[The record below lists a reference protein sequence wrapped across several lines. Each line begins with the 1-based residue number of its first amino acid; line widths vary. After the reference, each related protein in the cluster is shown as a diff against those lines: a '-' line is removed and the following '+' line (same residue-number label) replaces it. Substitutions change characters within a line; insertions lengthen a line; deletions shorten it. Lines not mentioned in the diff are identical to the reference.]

1 MSWWKRN
8 IDIILILLVGF
19 TLRFTISFTH
29 SYSNDE
35 LSAVSRLRYTNF
47 SDLLEFGVQKDDM
60 HPAGVQVFMKGWS
73 MIAGKSE
80 LAMRFPFVLF
90 GTAAIFV
97 LFLIGKEWFNRKVG
111 LLAAGLLAV
120 LYFPIMNSEFA
131 RPYSPGLLISL
142 LVGLYF
148 YKVLF
153 REDRK
158 WRDSILLGVLF
169 AAGMYTHY
177 FAFLFVA
184 FIGFTG
190 LFFLNKANFK
200 YYAVAGGL
208 GILLFLPHYSI
219 TAYHLSVGGLQWLA
233 PPESDWLLQFLY
245 HAFNDSWIIVICLAV
260 GLGIGY
266 FLKTDRLHFSKRNI
280 ALPIMWFFGIYVV
293 GHILSYVST
302 PILKFPV
309 MLFAF
314 PFFLILVAI
323 ILSKIPKT
331 NVLLVAIM
339 TICLGS
345 TLVEKNLYSNIHF
358 ALFKE
363 PGIKMADWNKE
374 FGAEN
379 IYTVYNLNNSNYINF
394 YVDEWGGDSID
405 FDWTNIEFD
414 DDHKLRK
421 ELIDRQE
428 EYCVIGYSSRLTLVN
443 IFETV
448 KEFYPEVVD
457 YQRYNN
463 GSVFLMKKSEEE
475 GQQPGIQKRV
485 ARFNEFEAEEHWQ
498 YDKECV
504 IAQTK
509 EDYGY
514 RLDSLH
520 QYGPSYL
527 FHKND
532 LNGIDHYYLKVE
544 VTALLKKGDQLTVA
558 LTGERE
564 GETITHR
571 GENMWIG
578 HDLEEMMLNSKV
590 NMGYFAFKIPPYI
603 LPSDNLKISLWNRG
617 GTSIRID
624 SFHVSMIENIWN

>member
-47 SDLLEFGVQKDDM
+47 SDLLEFGVQNDDM
-60 HPAGVQVFMKGWS
+60 HPAGVQVFMKAWS
-73 MIAGKSE
+73 MVAGKSE
-80 LAMRFPFVLF
+80 IAMRFPFVLF
-90 GTAAIFV
+90 GTAAILV
-97 LFLIGKEWFNRKVG
+97 LFLIGKQWFNRKVG

-148 YKVLF
+148 FRVLF
-153 REDRK
+153 NQEKK
-158 WRDSILLGVLF
+158 WRDAILLGLLF

-177 FAFLFVA
+177 FTFLFVG

-190 LFFLNKANFK
+190 LFFLNKANIK
-200 YYAVAGGL
+200 YYAVAGLL

-219 TAYHLSVGGLQWLA
+219 TQYHLSVGGLQWLA
-233 PPESDWLLQFLY
+233 PPDADWLLQFLY
-245 HAFNDSWIIVICLAV
+245 HAFNDSWIIVVCLAIA
-260 GLGIGY
+260 LGIGF
-266 FLKTDRLHFSKRNI
+266 FLKTDRAPFSKRNL
-280 ALPIMWFFGIYVV
+280 ALPILWFFGIYLV

-314 PFFLILVAI
+314 PFFLLLIAVV
-323 ILSKIPKT
+323 LSKIPKT
-331 NVLLVAIM
+331 NILLVALM

-345 TLVEKNLYSNIHF
+345 TLVEKDLYGNAHY

-363 PGIKMADWNKE
+363 PGIKIADWNKE

-405 FDWTNIEFD
+405 FDWINLEFD
-414 DDHKLRK
+414 DDYKLRK
-421 ELIDRQE
+421 ELLVRDE
-428 EYCVIGYSSRLTLVN
+428 EYCVIGFSSRLTLVN
-443 IFETV
+443 LFETV
-448 KEFYPEVVD
+448 KEFYPTVVD
-457 YQRYNN
+457 YEQYNN
-463 GSVFLMKKSEEE
+463 GSVFLMKR
-475 GQQPGIQKRV
+475 GDYDNPARV
-485 ARFNEFEAEEHWQ
+485 EKIARFDLFGTTGFTYNL
-498 YDKECV
+498 DKINGESKSDFCYV
-504 IAQTK
+504 
-509 EDYGY
+509 
-514 RLDSLH
+514 LDSSN
-520 QYGPSYL
+520 QYGPTYL
-527 FHKND
+527 FQKKE
-532 LNGIDHYYLKVE
+532 LKGIDHYYLKVD
-544 VTALLKKGDQLTVA
+544 VTTDLIQGDKLTVA
-558 LTGERE
+558 LTGERN

-578 HDLEEMMLNSKV
+578 HDLEDMILSSKSNS
-590 NMGYFAFKIPPYI
+590 GYFAFKIPPYI
-603 LPSDNLKISLWNRG
+603 LPMDNLKISLWNRG
-617 GTSIRID
+617 GTSIRIQ
-624 SFHVSMIENIWN
+624 SIQVSMIENIWN